1 MRRPRVREG
10 SFYEAT
16 TSRQWKKEK
25 EGEKEEEEE
34 EMVEAEV
41 EVALNSAKNED

>member
-1 MRRPRVREG
+1 MRRPRVRGG
-10 SFYEAT
+10 SLYEAT

-34 EMVEAEV
+34 MVEAEV

>member
-1 MRRPRVREG
+1 MRRPGVRGG
-10 SFYEAT
+10 SLYEAT

-25 EGEKEEEEE
+25 EGEEEEEE

>member
-1 MRRPRVREG
+1 MRRPRVRGG
-10 SFYEAT
+10 SSYEAT

-25 EGEKEEEEE
+25 EGEEEEEE

>member
-1 MRRPRVREG
+1 MRRPRVRGG
-10 SFYEAT
+10 SLYEAT

-25 EGEKEEEEE
+25 EGEEEEEE

>member
-1 MRRPRVREG
+1 MRRPRVRGG
-10 SFYEAT
+10 SLYEA

-25 EGEKEEEEE
+25 EGEEEEEE

>member
-34 EMVEAEV
+34 MVEAEV

>member
-1 MRRPRVREG
+1 MRRPRVRG
-10 SFYEAT
+10 RSLYEAT
-16 TSRQWKKEK
+16 ASRQWKKEK
-25 EGEKEEEEE
+25 EGEEEEEE

>member
-34 EMVEAEV
+34 IVEAEV